1 MPEKCAL
8 SHGSG
13 VLGRDPRDSCRF
25 WSPHVENM
33 CTVTQIRLG
42 EGGGWGYPF
51 GGGGVG
57 EPRSGIKKDAGLP
70 HPPPPPWYPPPCP
83 APPPPPCGVGPVG
96 WGLWWYSSRPFPRTS
111 LGFAV
116 VPPPNLFGRPWHRL
130 LFLFG
135 FQVFF
140 GFPAPSPCLGWHLHH
155 IYIYIYIYIYVNEL
169 YEHIRFLL

>member
-51 GGGGVG
+51 GGGGSANREVG
-57 EPRSGIKKDAGLP
+57 SKRMQGC
-70 HPPPPPWYPPPCP
+70 HTPPPPHGIPPP
-83 APPPPPCGVGPVG
+83 APPPPPLWCGACGVGSVVVLFPSLPPHIPRVRSCTPAQPIWPSLAQASFLVWFPG
-96 WGLWWYSSRPFPRTS
+96 VLWLPRPQPL
-111 LGFAV
+111 LGVA
-116 VPPPNLFGRPWHRL
+116 
-130 LFLFG
+130 
-135 FQVFF
+135 
-140 GFPAPSPCLGWHLHH
+140 PAS
-155 IYIYIYIYIYVNEL
+155 YIYIYICK
-169 YEHIRFLL
+169 